1 MKLNKYEK
9 TKYSNMLSVK
19 LIIKNFKNLLLS
31 LFVLNIIFE
40 LIKKLLKITK
50 KYALKKMI
58 KLFSINRLN
67 KKVYAILDM

>member
-31 LFVLNIIFE
+31 LFVLNMIFE
-40 LIKKLLKITK
+40 LIKKL
-50 KYALKKMI
+50 
-58 KLFSINRLN
+58 
-67 KKVYAILDM
+67 